1 MQRLTWLIVAAVA
14 FFGCI
19 WALNTF
25 LPHTRLLMQFP
36 TLESVA
42 SFYAVPPARER
53 WETLSVTERLADI
66 NCRVRPFL
74 ETKLAVRGMRLGS
87 PVFLR
92 LFKET
97 RELEIWLQGIAGDW
111 KFLNSYSIACLS
123 GNLGPKQR
131 EGDMQ
136 APEGFYTVT
145 PSQLNPAS
153 RYHLAFNI
161 GYPNAYDLHH
171 QRTGSHIMVHG
182 DEVSIGCYAM
192 TDVLIEEIY
201 LLVSSAIEQGQR
213 EVSVHC
219 FPFRFTTERMQQA
232 QSEPWSAFWL
242 NLREGFDA
250 FEKSGKPPE
259 VLLRDGRYVFR

>member
-1 MQRLTWLIVAAVA
+1 
-14 FFGCI
+14 
-19 WALNTF
+19 
-25 LPHTRLLMQFP
+25 
-36 TLESVA
+36 
-42 SFYAVPPARER
+42 
-53 WETLSVTERLADI
+53 
-66 NCRVRPFL
+66 
-74 ETKLAVRGMRLGS
+74 MRLGS
-87 PVFLR
+87 PVFVR

-97 RELEIWLQGIAGDW
+97 RELEIWLQDAAGDW
-111 KFLNSYSIACLS
+111 KFLNGYTIACLS
-123 GNLGPKQR
+123 GNLGPKQQ

-145 PSQLNPAS
+145 LSQLNPAS

-182 DEVSIGCYAM
+182 DEVSTGCYAM

-232 QSEPWSAFWL
+232 QNEPWSAFWL

-250 FEKSGKPPE
+250 FEKTGKLPQ
-259 VLLRDGRYVFR
+259 VLLREGRYVFR